1 MNRLRL
7 RRAVVVA
14 GAGAVLL
21 LTAQPAAAAP
31 TDTVFP
37 IPVVWVGHGVT
48 NLPAGDIE
56 YITASTDPATP
67 GITRFTGTPYAVH
80 WRNLSTG
87 ANGSVIVEWPS
98 VEVHTGPGIV
108 VATATPSDGMLA
120 VWSGWTLLAGAGG
133 WTVP

>member
-21 LTAQPAAAAP
+21 VTAQPAVAAP

-37 IPVVWVGHGVT
+37 IPVVWVGLGVT

-56 YITASTDPATP
+56 YITARTDPATP
-67 GITRFTGTPYAVH
+67 GVTRFTGAARAVH

-87 ANGSVIVEWPS
+87 ANGSVMVGWPS
-98 VEVHTGPGIV
+98 VEVRTGPGIV
-108 VATATPSDGMLA
+108 VATAAG
-120 VWSGWTLLAGAGG
+120 WGWTILAGAGG